1 MSLKA
6 AKSTALGL
14 LKTKM
19 NKGLNLKNK
28 DHENLKQ
35 AQRLNATSETSMMK
49 RTRVEIMLFPT
60 LITC

>member
-28 DHENLKQ
+28 DHEK
-35 AQRLNATSETSMMK
+35 S
-49 RTRVEIMLFPT
+49 
-60 LITC
+60 